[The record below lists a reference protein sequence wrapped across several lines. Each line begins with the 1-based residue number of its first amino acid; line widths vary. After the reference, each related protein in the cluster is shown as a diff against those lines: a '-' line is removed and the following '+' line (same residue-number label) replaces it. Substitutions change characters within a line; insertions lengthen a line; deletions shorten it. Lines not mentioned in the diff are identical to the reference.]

1 MGKALELDKS
11 LFERL
16 WKGDE
21 YPGMVKTMLEVRH
34 PFPPLLP
41 LILHCHQPCS
51 LAHPASDSQVQYR
64 FSAAVAHF
72 PSQEFYEGRLQT
84 GTPRE
89 AEIAATLGIS
99 SFPWPHADE
108 NGGRITPVV
117 FVPCTSEED
126 YGRSSKS
133 NAGQVALV
141 KHIVSLLRTPLER
154 GGDNDNDHRARLQGL
169 TIAVLTP
176 YSRQVQLLRQTL
188 PGALDVVVSTIDG
201 FQGREG
207 DVVVFSTVRCN
218 AEGEIGFVEDE
229 RRLNVAWTRPRLGL
243 VIVGDRRT
251 LEANSRLWR
260 RALAACAEVVI
271 ARPEEG
277 V

>member
-1 MGKALELDKS
+1 MGKALEFDKS

-16 WKGDE
+16 YQSRD
-21 YPGMVKTMLEVRH
+21 YPGFARTMLEVW
-34 PFPPLLP
+34 LP
-41 LILHCHQPCS
+41 RLMSGLFLTECTLQI
-51 LAHPASDSQVQYR
+51 QYR
-64 FSAAVAHF
+64 FSADVAHF

-99 SFPWPHADE
+99 SFPWPHVD
-108 NGGRITPVV
+108 GRIGPVV

-133 NAGQVALV
+133 NGGQVALV
-141 KHIVSLLRTPLER
+141 KHIVSLLRTLVPPADGPHPSPGTSETPANMEDAL
-154 GGDNDNDHRARLQGL
+154 RARRERLKNA

-188 PGALDVVVSTIDG
+188 PPALDVAVSTIDG

-218 AEGEIGFVEDE
+218 AEGDIGFVEDE
-229 RRLNVAWTRPRLGL
+229 RRLNVAWTRPRLGII
-243 VIVGDRRT
+243 IVGDRRT
-251 LEANSRLWR
+251 LEASSALWR
-260 RALAACAEVVI
+260 RALAACVEVVI
-271 ARPEEG
+271 QKPE